1 MASFISYKVLSSRG
15 QHHICVVTC
24 TSRSEH
30 QHLLSSSLS
39 DRVIDSRELAIA
51 CPMVSKIQHCL
62 LEVLHLLQPSCSS
75 SRSTLAAS
83 RHLFHLANARASLF
97 HALIHALLTYRAG
110 VSSRAWQTKDSEQV
124 VLYRTTCSEL
134 RCRLFIVLGEIT
146 GSNLT
151 AGSCVYHDCHCGIQP
166 SVPLLQQ
173 CVGDSASPSLSVG
186 PVRGT
191 VKWLSAFG

>member
-1 MASFISYKVLSSRG
+1 M
-15 QHHICVVTC
+15 
-24 TSRSEH
+24 
-30 QHLLSSSLS
+30 
-39 DRVIDSRELAIA
+39 IDSRELAIA

-83 RHLFHLANARASLF
+83 RNLFHLANARASLF

-173 CVGDSASPSLSVG
+173 CVGDSAMRPAAKLLRSTLISLIRCQLISCRVY
-186 PVRGT
+186 VRRT
-191 VKWLSAFG
+191 LTTRIAT